1 MAELSLSEIHIYPIK
16 SAAGIAVQ
24 AAQLTARGLRYDR
37 RWMVVDAKGK
47 FMTQRRFPQM
57 ALIGVRLDESA
68 GCLRLSV
75 PGMAD
80 LSVPVDFSL
89 GLDAGDRNEPLDWV
103 SVEVWGDRFTAIA
116 VGPDS
121 QHWFTQFLGID
132 AQLVYMPEN
141 CNRPTAHGQLGDNQ
155 LVSFADGYPY
165 LLISEASLA
174 GLNEKL
180 TAQGKTP
187 VTMQRFRP
195 NFVIKGVEAPHDED
209 SWQQVQIGEVVFH
222 LPKLCDRCSIP
233 NVDPMTGDF
242 SKDKLGQRTS
252 EPTKTLSTYRYWK
265 QGIWFGQNCI
275 QHSAAFGSTLRVGD
289 SAKVL
294 AFNLNS
300 ALAAQ

>member
-1 MAELSLSEIHIYPIK
+1 MAELSLSEIYIYPIK

-24 AAQLTARGLRYDR
+24 AAQLTDRGLHYDR

-47 FMTQRRFPQM
+47 FITQRRFPRM
-57 ALIGVRLDESA
+57 ALIGVSIHESA
-68 GCLRLSV
+68 GCLRLSA

-89 GLDAGDRNEPLDWV
+89 GLDASGCNESLDWV
-103 SVEVWGDRFTAIA
+103 SVEVWGDRCNAIA
-116 VGPDS
+116 VGSGS
-121 QHWFTQFLGID
+121 QQNSQQWFTQFIGID
-132 AQLVYMPEN
+132 AQLVYMPDN

-180 TAQGKTP
+180 TAQGKVP

-195 NFVIKGVEAPHDED
+195 NFVIKGVDVPHAED
-209 SWQQVQIGEVVFH
+209 SWQQVQIGEGVFD

-252 EPTKTLSTYRYWK
+252 EPTTTLSNYRFWD

-275 QHSAAFGSTLRVGD
+275 QHAAASGSTLRVGD
-289 SAKVL
+289 AAKVL
-294 AFNLNS
+294 ALK
-300 ALAAQ
+300 

>member
-1 MAELSLSEIHIYPIK
+1 MAELSLSEIYIYPIK

-24 AAQLTARGLRYDR
+24 AAQLTVRGLHYDR

-47 FMTQRRFPQM
+47 FITQRRFPRM
-57 ALIGVRLDESA
+57 ALIGVSIDESA
-68 GCLRLSV
+68 GCLRLSA

-80 LSVPVDFSL
+80 LWVRVDFSL
-89 GLDAGDRNEPLDWV
+89 GLDSGGRNEPLDRM

-116 VGPDS
+116 VGPES
-121 QHWFTQFLGID
+121 QQWFTQFIGID
-132 AQLVYMPEN
+132 AQLVYMPDN
-141 CNRPTAHGQLGDNQ
+141 CNRPTAHGQLGDDK

-180 TAQGKTP
+180 TAQGKVP

-195 NFVIKGVEAPHDED
+195 NFVIKGVEVPHAED
-209 SWQQVQIGEVVFH
+209 SWQQVQIGEGVFD

-242 SKDKLGQRTS
+242 HRDRLGQRTS
-252 EPTKTLSTYRYWK
+252 EPTATLSNYRFWD

-275 QHSAAFGSTLRVGD
+275 QHAAASSSTLRVGAA
-289 SAKVL
+289 AKVL
-294 AFNLNS
+294 ALK
-300 ALAAQ
+300 